1 MAQARKK
8 LLAIDLLRKD
18 FLSVPPSRMLRNP
31 RMSQEKEQ
39 EERKSINRFP
49 NWLLFL
55 VSIVAIFFSP
65 LSYSGYVMGFS
76 SIAPINLLSWV
87 VEVIFFIVGIIPF
100 AILDIREKRP
110 PHAYHR
116 DFCCYRYRPLLDW
129 NNDCYDSC
137 ILACLTAGVTTVNTF
152 QIAGR
157 VPKIYQS

>member
-1 MAQARKK
+1 VAQARKK

-110 PHAYHR
+110 LMLIIGIFAVIDIGLY
-116 DFCCYRYRPLLDW
+116 W
-129 NNDCYDSC
+129 
-137 ILACLTAGVTTVNTF
+137 IGIM
-152 QIAGR
+152 IAMI
-157 VPKIYQS
+157 VAS